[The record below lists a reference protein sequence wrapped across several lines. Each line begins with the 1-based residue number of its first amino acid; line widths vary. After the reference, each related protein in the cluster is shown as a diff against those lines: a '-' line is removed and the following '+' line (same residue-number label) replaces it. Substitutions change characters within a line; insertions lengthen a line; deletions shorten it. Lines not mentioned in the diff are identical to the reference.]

1 MAILFANNA
10 FGTLATSINT
20 TTTSISLQS
29 GQGAR
34 FPSPMGGDIFYATLV
49 NQANELE
56 IVKCTGRVNDTLT
69 VQRAQEGTPARSFVA
84 GDRVELRLTAAG
96 LTDFV
101 QLSTNNTL
109 TGVNTFTQQV
119 NAVDFNSTSDARLKT
134 NIKGIEDALKK
145 VMLLKGV
152 SFDWADSGD
161 KTIGLIAQ
169 DVEQVLPDVVSQ
181 GEVYKSVAYGN
192 IVAVLIEAIKEQ
204 QKQID
209 LLKSLVGGNENGN

>member
-20 TTTSISLQS
+20 TATSISLQS

-34 FPSPMGGDIFYATLV
+34 FPSPTGGDIFYATLV

-96 LTDFV
+96 LSDFAQDEPTV
-101 QLSTNNTL
+101 ARLDKPQTFTEGQTFGGPVVVNNGITINGSVTGFPRAAAEIDGTVRARLSGSTLFITNN
-109 TGVNTFTQQV
+109 GN
-119 NAVDFNSTSDARLKT
+119 NA
-134 NIKGIEDALKK
+134 
-145 VMLLKGV
+145 
-152 SFDWADSGD
+152 
-161 KTIGLIAQ
+161 
-169 DVEQVLPDVVSQ
+169 
-181 GEVYKSVAYGN
+181 
-192 IVAVLIEAIKEQ
+192 
-204 QKQID
+204 
-209 LLKSLVGGNENGN
+209 

>member
-20 TTTSISLQS
+20 TVTSISLQS

-34 FPSPMGGDIFYATLV
+34 FPSPAGGDIFYATLV

-84 GDRVELRLTAAG
+84 GDRIELRLTAAG

-101 QLSTNNTL
+101 QGDRQVATGPGL
-109 TGVNTFTQQV
+109 TGGGDLSQDLVLAVDSTVVRTTGPQTISGTKTFTEGV
-119 NAVDFNSTSDARLKT
+119 VTTGENITNLVADRLTSGLVPAPRLPLAAPTDNGAVRARL
-134 NIKGIEDALKK
+134 
-145 VMLLKGV
+145 
-152 SFDWADSGD
+152 SGD
-161 KTIGLIAQ
+161 TLFLRT
-169 DVEQVLPDVVSQ
+169 D
-181 GEVYKSVAYGN
+181 GN
-192 IVAVLIEAIKEQ
+192 NA
-204 QKQID
+204 
-209 LLKSLVGGNENGN
+209 